1 MFHLSFPRTHVFRI
15 PIAARKS
22 LACLAAVTLITT
34 TNVLAADLIRI
45 SSLNSQETDA
55 SYQVMLVTDG
65 EPSFTSYKL
74 FNPPRIVIDIAEA
87 GFAENFTPTLQ
98 IPGATVK
105 TETLSD
111 MTPQLAR
118 IEISLDQ
125 EHDFK
130 SEQLGNQI
138 VLNITKSSAEA
149 PPAAETAP
157 LRTINQVKVSS
168 TRNQTK
174 IVITGNA
181 ELGDYTYDVL
191 DKDGTN
197 PPRLFIDLN
206 NATGDDLLQEQL
218 VNSPSLAQIRVAKR
232 GSGLR
237 FVLDAV
243 NNELFPFTINAV
255 DNSIEIVID
264 ETGKPDEVASL
275 INQQTSIE
283 SQLPEVDPLDKQL
296 SPQAEEKQIQDAFN
310 FSGYNKQRITVD
322 FYKIDLHNVFRIF
335 REVSGINIIV
345 DEEVSGSLT
354 LALDN
359 VPWDFALDVIL
370 NLKDLQKEER
380 FNTLV
385 ILPKDKEYA
394 WAAGA
399 NSNITFETDV
409 EVVETE
415 ALTIRQQ
422 QSVSKEIIKAKQF
435 MSEAK
440 GAEKR
445 EDFETAVHLYEKAL
459 ELWPDN
465 SKLANRISSLYLVHL
480 RQNAKAVFFGQKALE
495 ADNKN
500 VAAALNTA
508 IASANMQEVDRAIE
522 YFDQAISVEKP
533 SQEALLS
540 YAAFIE
546 AHGDPQNALKLYQ
559 KQDELYGQNLNSM
572 VATARI
578 FDNIGDHKGATE
590 KYKAILLSGVRVP
603 PDLAKYIK
611 GRLALNQSM

>member
-15 PIAARKS
+15 PIAGRKS
-22 LACLAAVTLITT
+22 LACLAAVALFTT
-34 TNVLAADLIRI
+34 SAPAADLISI
-45 SSLNSQETDA
+45 SGLNSRETETG
-55 SYQVMLVTDG
+55 YQVTLATDG

-74 FNPPRIVIDIAEA
+74 FNPPRIVVDIAEA
-87 GFAENFTPTLQ
+87 GFAENFASGLD

-105 TETLSD
+105 KETLSD

-125 EHDFK
+125 ELDFK
-130 SEQLGNQI
+130 SEQVGNAII
-138 VLNITKSSAEA
+138 VNIAKSGGETQAAE
-149 PPAAETAP
+149 AETAVV
-157 LRTINQVKVSS
+157 RKIDQVKISS
-168 TRNQTK
+168 TSTQTK
-174 IVITGNA
+174 IVISGDADLGN
-181 ELGDYTYDVL
+181 YTYDVL
-191 DKDGTN
+191 DRDGAN

-206 NATGDDLLQEQL
+206 NASGDGLLQERQ
-218 VNSPSLAQIRVAKR
+218 VNSPSLAKIRVAKR

-243 NNELFPFTINAV
+243 HDELFPFAVNAV
-255 DNSIEIVID
+255 GNSIEIIID
-264 ETGKPDEVASL
+264 ETEKPDEVASL
-275 INQQTSIE
+275 ISRQTSIE

-394 WAAGA
+394 WAPGA

-422 QSVSKEIIKAKQF
+422 QSVSKEIIQAKKL
-435 MSEAK
+435 MGEAK
-440 GAEKR
+440 AAEKS
-445 EDFETAVHLYEKAL
+445 EDFETSVKLYEQAL

-465 SKLANRISSLYLVHL
+465 AKLANRIASLYLVYL
-480 RQNAKAVFFGQKALE
+480 RQNAKAVFFGKKALA
-495 ADNKN
+495 ADGEN

-508 IASANMQEVDRAIE
+508 IALANMQEIDSAIE

-546 AHGDPQNALKLYQ
+546 AHGEPQSALKLYQ
-559 KQDELYGQNLNSM
+559 KQDELYGQNLTSM
-572 VATARI
+572 VAAARI
-578 FDNIGDHKGATE
+578 YDNSGDHQGATD
-590 KYKAILLSGVRVP
+590 KYKAILLSGVRIP

-611 GRLALNQSM
+611 NRLALNQSM